1 MKMVKQEKF
10 LTVARLSIDEKF
22 SKYYHFNLCKTV
34 AINNTNE

>member
-1 MKMVKQEKF
+1 MVKQEKF

-22 SKYYHFNLCKTV
+22 SKYHFNLCKTV